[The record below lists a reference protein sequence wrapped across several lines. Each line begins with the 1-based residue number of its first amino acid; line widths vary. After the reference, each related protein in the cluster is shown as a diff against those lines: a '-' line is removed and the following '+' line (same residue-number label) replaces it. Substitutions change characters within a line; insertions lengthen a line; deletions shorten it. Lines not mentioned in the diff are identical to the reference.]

1 MSDPQVRVVARQQLT
16 PELAADASET
26 NRLIL
31 IDTEVGHDAGR
42 VYNKKVEP
50 SESPTAP
57 FTHNLNPTTLLTCS
71 KSLYGRCP
79 ETHLVSIIGASFE
92 FGHDLSRPVAAAIPE
107 VIRQVLE
114 LVARN
119 RPTQVNTIHC

>member
-1 MSDPQVRVVARQQLT
+1 LIATLIIGYGNPLRRDDGAGYIAAERLAEIMSDPQVRVVARQQLT

-71 KSLYGRCP
+71 KSLY
-79 ETHLVSIIGASFE
+79 
-92 FGHDLSRPVAAAIPE
+92 
-107 VIRQVLE
+107 
-114 LVARN
+114 
-119 RPTQVNTIHC
+119 